1 MSYYSYSNHNNNSN
15 SNSNSQFSYSNS
27 NQKYYSTKTN
37 INSVS
42 PSSISPLTS
51 SMNNTNNINNMNMNN
66 DNIRIIKRNLV
77 YVINLDPQIADK
89 ELLLKKEYFGQ
100 YGKITKI
107 LVNLNKAYNS
117 NNSSSNLSYSAYI
130 NYSTNQEAAL
140 AILAVDSCML
150 NGKILKAAFGT
161 TKYCSY
167 YLKKQC
173 CPVKDCVY
181 MHSVSDKN
189 DIICKDSADFYV
201 DQHKLAVKISN
212 IADSKMKECL
222 YKQKSSECI
231 LPSAYSIYNKKS
243 ISFYIKKEIK
253 DRQKERNNENQTEGE
268 ENKDKIDADSPVKSS
283 LNQLN
288 YQFGGENSTNE
299 KSNRDG
305 DSSNSLH
312 IQKEIDVK
320 SESPTKKNK
329 KNKEKPY
336 DSTSTD
342 NIKTQTKERSISYCL
357 PINIDSSSNKRH
369 YLFNVSNRPAES
381 RFRFLTD
388 VKESDKINLNLN
400 EFDSDATADEKIIRD
415 YFFKFSFSSAFKSKE
430 KTSIELNYYKGLVK
444 SDEYCNLIM

>member
-1 MSYYSYSNHNNNSN
+1 MSYYSYSNNN
-15 SNSNSQFSYSNS
+15 NSNSQFSYSNS

-37 INSVS
+37 INSIS
-42 PSSISPLTS
+42 PSSIAPLTS
-51 SMNNTNNINNMNMNN
+51 NISNMNN

-89 ELLLKKEYFGQ
+89 DLLLKKEYFGQ
-100 YGKITKI
+100 FGKITKI

-212 IADSKMKECL
+212 IADSKMKETL

-231 LPSAYSIYNKKS
+231 LPNAYSIYNKKS

-268 ENKDKIDADSPVKSS
+268 ENKDKIEAESPVKSS

-288 YQFGGENSTNE
+288 NCQFGENSTNE

-312 IQKEIDVK
+312 IQKENDIK
-320 SESPTKKNK
+320 SESPKN
-329 KNKEKPY
+329 KNKEKVF

-369 YLFNVSNRPAES
+369 YLFNLSNRPAES

-388 VKESDKINLNLN
+388 VKESDKINLN
-400 EFDSDATADEKIIRD
+400 EIDCDATADEKIIRD

>member
-1 MSYYSYSNHNNNSN
+1 MSYYSYSNHNN
-15 SNSNSQFSYSNS
+15 SQFSYS

-37 INSVS
+37 NNPI
-42 PSSISPLTS
+42 SSTIPT
-51 SMNNTNNINNMNMNN
+51 TTTNMNN

-89 ELLLKKEYFGQ
+89 DLLVKKEYFGQ

-117 NNSSSNLSYSAYI
+117 NNSTSNLSYSAYI

-140 AILAVDSCML
+140 AILAIDSCML

-167 YLKKQC
+167 YLKKQS

-189 DIICKDSADFYV
+189 DIICKDSADFYI

-212 IADSKMKECL
+212 IADSKIKEIL
-222 YKQKSSECI
+222 YNQKSSDSI

-253 DRQKERNNENQTEGE
+253 DRQKERNENQIEDDK
-268 ENKDKIDADSPVKSS
+268 ENREKIEMDSPMKTKLNELLKS
-283 LNQLN
+283 
-288 YQFGGENSTNE
+288 QFGENSTNE
-299 KSNRDG
+299 KSIRDG
-305 DSSNSLH
+305 DSSNSNINIKNENDL
-312 IQKEIDVK
+312 K
-320 SESPTKKNK
+320 SESPINK
-329 KNKEKPY
+329 DKDYME
-336 DSTSTD
+336 STD
-342 NIKTQTKERSISYCL
+342 NIKTQIKERSISYCL
-357 PINIDSSSNKRH
+357 PSNIESSTNKRH
-369 YLFNVSNRPAES
+369 YLFNLLNRPAES

-388 VKESDKINLNLN
+388 VKESDKINFN
-400 EFDSDATADEKIIRD
+400 ECDATDDEKIIRD

-430 KTSIELNYYKGLVK
+430 KSSIEMNYYKGLVK